1 MLRIPCPHCGV
12 RDEMEFVYG
21 GPVQVTRPA
30 MDAGDAEWTAYLFE
44 RDNPKGPHV
53 ERWCHSF
60 GCGRW
65 LSLTRHSVTH
75 AIVAVSRMTE
85 TRLASQRG

>member
-21 GPVQVTRPA
+21 GPHVMRPPTNA
-30 MDAGDAEWTAYLFE
+30 SDAVWAGYLFE
-44 RDNPKGPHV
+44 RDNPKGLHV
-53 ERWCHSF
+53 ERWCHAF

-75 AIVAVSRMTE
+75 DIVAAY
-85 TRLASQRG
+85 RLSEAPATSQGG

>member
-21 GPVQVTRPA
+21 GPYSTRPA
-30 MDAGDAEWTAYLFE
+30 PDVSDAEWTAHLFE
-44 RDNPKGPHV
+44 RDNLKGLDV

-65 LSLTRHSVTH
+65 LSLVRHSVTH
-75 AIVAVSRMTE
+75 AIVAAYRMSE
-85 TRLASQRG
+85 VPAASQGG